1 VRPARPRD
9 DNALYESR
17 HALHE
22 REGMEGPVLR
32 SCAYNTVVQRPKV
45 ASAVALTAA
54 ALLFAAVARSRRA
67 AA

>member
-1 VRPARPRD
+1 
-9 DNALYESR
+9 DNALYDSR

-45 ASAVALTAA
+45 AGAVA
-54 ALLFAAVARSRRA
+54 
-67 AA
+67 

>member
-32 SCAYNTVVQRPKV
+32 GCAYNAVVQRPKV
-45 ASAVALTAA
+45 AGAVALGAA
-54 ALLFAAVARSRRA
+54 ALVFAALARARRVST
-67 AA
+67 

>member
-1 VRPARPRD
+1 RPARPRD
-9 DNALYESR
+9 DNALYDSR

-45 ASAVALTAA
+45 AGAVALGAA
-54 ALLFAAVARSRRA
+54 ALVFAAFARARRSSA
-67 AA
+67 